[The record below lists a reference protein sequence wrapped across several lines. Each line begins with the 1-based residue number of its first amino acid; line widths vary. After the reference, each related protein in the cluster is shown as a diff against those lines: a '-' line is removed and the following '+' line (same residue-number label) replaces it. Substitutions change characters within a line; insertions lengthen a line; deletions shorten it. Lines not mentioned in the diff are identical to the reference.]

1 MLHEHPIKILRYTA
15 KNLWLLIFPLL
26 RSAHFFPFSAKEV
39 AAWLH
44 GAWFDLLICVLILT
58 YGAIRW
64 YFCGFMYN
72 TEVIRRQ
79 SGILLKRETE
89 IPCSSI
95 TSVTEEHAFFLRPF
109 GAVRVSIHTGAE
121 DIAGAD
127 MQLVLYKADLA
138 AIRQVIPLLRP
149 ASDVKMHRPH
159 TSRLLLFSFLFS
171 SSLSGAVYAAAIFFQ
186 GGRITRDLLEELQ
199 AEEILMTLTDQA
211 AAYFKGIPRLAIT
224 ISILIL
230 SAWLISFIGNLLRYS
245 RFRFYA
251 DQKAFSVHRGLISPY
266 RYRLRRGAVNYID
279 IRQNLMMK
287 LLHLMSVHISCP
299 GYGNQKN
306 ELPVLMPL
314 LQKSHADRFLQPL
327 LKQQPN
333 VIGKNKPKQPFN
345 LFRFWLFIWQPLF
358 LLGIVL
364 VLIALARYFFY
375 SIYVRFSFLGWM
387 LVFPCVWFLLIRIVS
402 AMRTRMWLEDGKLY
416 LHYSSGFVFH
426 TIVAPATNIAS
437 IQVTHTKTGR
447 KCGLCNV
454 FFYLQGKTMHR
465 HKLTGVSESVWQQ
478 ILAELEQMKDL

>member
-26 RSAHFFPFSAKEV
+26 RSAHFFPFSAKEI

-44 GAWFDLLICVLILT
+44 GSWFDLLICVLILT

-199 AEEILMTLTDQA
+199 AEELLITLTDQA
-211 AAYFKGIPRLAIT
+211 ATYFKGIPRLAIT
-224 ISILIL
+224 IGILIL

-245 RFRFYA
+245 RF
-251 DQKAFSVHRGLISPY
+251 
-266 RYRLRRGAVNYID
+266 
-279 IRQNLMMK
+279 
-287 LLHLMSVHISCP
+287 
-299 GYGNQKN
+299 
-306 ELPVLMPL
+306 
-314 LQKSHADRFLQPL
+314 
-327 LKQQPN
+327 
-333 VIGKNKPKQPFN
+333 
-345 LFRFWLFIWQPLF
+345 
-358 LLGIVL
+358 
-364 VLIALARYFFY
+364 
-375 SIYVRFSFLGWM
+375 
-387 LVFPCVWFLLIRIVS
+387 
-402 AMRTRMWLEDGKLY
+402 
-416 LHYSSGFVFH
+416 
-426 TIVAPATNIAS
+426 
-437 IQVTHTKTGR
+437 
-447 KCGLCNV
+447 
-454 FFYLQGKTMHR
+454 
-465 HKLTGVSESVWQQ
+465 
-478 ILAELEQMKDL
+478 

>member
-44 GAWFDLLICVLILT
+44 GSWFDLLICVLILT

-149 ASDVKMHRPH
+149 TSDVKMHRPH

-171 SSLSGAVYAAAIFFQ
+171 SSLSGAVYAAAIFFKVVK
-186 GGRITRDLLEELQ
+186 LP
-199 AEEILMTLTDQA
+199 EICS
-211 AAYFKGIPRLAIT
+211 KNCR
-224 ISILIL
+224 
-230 SAWLISFIGNLLRYS
+230 
-245 RFRFYA
+245 
-251 DQKAFSVHRGLISPY
+251 QKKFS
-266 RYRLRRGAVNYID
+266 
-279 IRQNLMMK
+279 
-287 LLHLMSVHISCP
+287 
-299 GYGNQKN
+299 
-306 ELPVLMPL
+306 
-314 LQKSHADRFLQPL
+314 
-327 LKQQPN
+327 
-333 VIGKNKPKQPFN
+333 
-345 LFRFWLFIWQPLF
+345 
-358 LLGIVL
+358 
-364 VLIALARYFFY
+364 
-375 SIYVRFSFLGWM
+375 
-387 LVFPCVWFLLIRIVS
+387 
-402 AMRTRMWLEDGKLY
+402 
-416 LHYSSGFVFH
+416 
-426 TIVAPATNIAS
+426 
-437 IQVTHTKTGR
+437 
-447 KCGLCNV
+447 
-454 FFYLQGKTMHR
+454 
-465 HKLTGVSESVWQQ
+465 
-478 ILAELEQMKDL
+478 

>member
-44 GAWFDLLICVLILT
+44 GSWFDLLICVLILT

-211 AAYFKGIPRLAIT
+211 AAYFKGIPRLAIYHFH
-224 ISILIL
+224 LD
-230 SAWLISFIGNLLRYS
+230 FVGM
-245 RFRFYA
+245 A
-251 DQKAFSVHRGLISPY
+251 D
-266 RYRLRRGAVNYID
+266 
-279 IRQNLMMK
+279 
-287 LLHLMSVHISCP
+287 
-299 GYGNQKN
+299 
-306 ELPVLMPL
+306 
-314 LQKSHADRFLQPL
+314 
-327 LKQQPN
+327 
-333 VIGKNKPKQPFN
+333 
-345 LFRFWLFIWQPLF
+345 
-358 LLGIVL
+358 
-364 VLIALARYFFY
+364 FFY
-375 SIYVRFSFLGWM
+375 WKF
-387 LVFPCVWFLLIRIVS
+387 
-402 AMRTRMWLEDGKLY
+402 
-416 LHYSSGFVFH
+416 
-426 TIVAPATNIAS
+426 AS
-437 IQVTHTKTGR
+437 IQPIPI
-447 KCGLCNV
+447 LCRPKSIFRSSWTDFPV
-454 FFYLQGKTMHR
+454 SLPPAERGSQLHR
-465 HKLTGVSESVWQQ
+465 HSAKSHDEVIASDVGSYQLSGLWQSEKRTAR
-478 ILAELEQMKDL
+478 INALAAKIACRPLFTTAAQTAAKYHWKK

>member
-26 RSAHFFPFSAKEV
+26 RSAHFFPFSAKEI

-149 ASDVKMHRPH
+149 TSDVKMHRPH

-199 AEEILMTLTDQA
+199 AEELLMTLTDQA

-224 ISILIL
+224 IGILIL

-251 DQKAFSVHRGLISPY
+251 DRKAFSVHRDFPVSLPPAE
-266 RYRLRRGAVNYID
+266 RGS
-279 IRQNLMMK
+279 Q
-287 LLHLMSVHISCP
+287 LH
-299 GYGNQKN
+299 
-306 ELPVLMPL
+306 
-314 LQKSHADRFLQPL
+314 
-327 LKQQPN
+327 
-333 VIGKNKPKQPFN
+333 
-345 LFRFWLFIWQPLF
+345 
-358 LLGIVL
+358 
-364 VLIALARYFFY
+364 
-375 SIYVRFSFLGWM
+375 
-387 LVFPCVWFLLIRIVS
+387 
-402 AMRTRMWLEDGKLY
+402 
-416 LHYSSGFVFH
+416 
-426 TIVAPATNIAS
+426 
-437 IQVTHTKTGR
+437 
-447 KCGLCNV
+447 
-454 FFYLQGKTMHR
+454 
-465 HKLTGVSESVWQQ
+465 
-478 ILAELEQMKDL
+478 